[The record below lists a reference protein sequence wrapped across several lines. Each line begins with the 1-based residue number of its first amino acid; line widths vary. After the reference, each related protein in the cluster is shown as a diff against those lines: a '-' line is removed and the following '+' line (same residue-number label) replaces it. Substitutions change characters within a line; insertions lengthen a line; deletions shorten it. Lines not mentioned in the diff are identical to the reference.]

1 VRDRV
6 LRRLGENVR
15 KLRLARGMTQ
25 EMLAEAS
32 DSHVNYVG
40 GIERAERNPTATKLV
55 ALASA
60 LGVAPADLFAGIK
73 TK

>member
-1 VRDRV
+1 
-6 LRRLGENVR
+6 
-15 KLRLARGMTQ
+15 MTQ